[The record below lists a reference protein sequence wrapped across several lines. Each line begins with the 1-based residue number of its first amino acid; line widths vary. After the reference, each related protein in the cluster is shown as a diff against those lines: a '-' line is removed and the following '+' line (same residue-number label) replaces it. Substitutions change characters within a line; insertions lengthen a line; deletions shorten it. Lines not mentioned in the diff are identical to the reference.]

1 MVFLGQ
7 SGGIW
12 GKVVVFRLTGG
23 YWAKVVVF
31 EQSAGI

>member
-1 MVFLGQ
+1 MFFLGQ

-12 GKVVVFRLTGG
+12 GKVVVFHLTGG